1 MNYFELFEIPVTFG
15 VESAPLKRTFY
26 ELSRRFH
33 PDFHTDASSE
43 EREKVLEKSTQIN
56 EAYRILSDE
65 NTRMKYILSIF
76 GNFEEKGNEA
86 LPQDFLMEM
95 MDWNEMLEDLEENPS
110 EIAKSALETEIST
123 AESNLFLAVK
133 PLIISYKVGDDLTE
147 IKKYYLKKRYLL
159 RMRERLFSFAPL

>member
-1 MNYFELFEIPVTFG
+1 MNYFELFEIPVTFE
-15 VESAPLKRTFY
+15 VQSALLKRTFY
-26 ELSRRFH
+26 ELSRKFH
-33 PDFHTDASSE
+33 PDFHTSSE
-43 EREKVLEKSTQIN
+43 EQEKVLEKSTQIN

-65 NTRMKYILSIF
+65 NARMKYILSIF
-76 GNFEEKGNEA
+76 SDFEEKGNEA

-95 MDWNEMLEDLEENPS
+95 MDWNETLDDLEENPS
-110 EIAKSALETEIST
+110 ENAKSALETEISA
-123 AESNLFLAVK
+123 AESNFYLAVK

>member
-1 MNYFELFEIPVTFG
+1 MNYFELFEIPVTFE
-15 VESAPLKRTFY
+15 VQSALLKRTFY
-26 ELSRRFH
+26 ELSRKFH

-65 NTRMKYILSIF
+65 NARMKYILSIY

-95 MDWNEMLEDLEENPS
+95 MDWNEMLDDLEENPS
-110 EIAKSALETEIST
+110 ENAKSVLETEISA
-123 AESNLFLAVK
+123 AESNFYLAVK